1 MPATAND
8 AAIQNTHYASKK
20 SYMKKKTLAYVQQLV
35 DTENVYV
42 SKLNKIV
49 NESLKEESLL
59 TRQLLEDDEKEKL
72 TLGERLADRVA
83 QFGGSWT
90 FILSFG
96 GFLVVWI
103 IINSIL
109 LAKAF
114 DPYPYILL
122 NLMLSC
128 LAALQAPVIMM
139 SQNRKEAKDRARAE
153 DDYLI
158 NLKAE
163 IEIRHLH
170 RKIDLSLVEQ
180 YEHLCEIQQKQLE
193 MLLDLEKKLDNM
205 IKKEKERDAPKK

>member
-1 MPATAND
+1 
-8 AAIQNTHYASKK
+8 
-20 SYMKKKTLAYVQQLV
+20 MKKKTLAYVQQLV